1 MVRGLTERQKEI
13 LAFITRQVEKEGF
26 PPTLQEIARRFRF
39 ASVNAVRD
47 HLGALERK
55 GYIRRKAGASRSL
68 TLEAAARPPSGR
80 PLVGTVPAGTPVLA
94 EENFEGYLDLNDYFG
109 RGDGTFLLR
118 VRGESMIGAGIHDG
132 DIVVVRYQKEVGPG
146 EIGVAFID
154 GEATVKRI
162 FPEKDGSFR
171 LQPENPDMGPIHI
184 RAGEEEFAIAGK
196 VIGVIRRL

>member
-1 MVRGLTERQKEI
+1 
-13 LAFITRQVEKEGF
+13 
-26 PPTLQEIARRFRF
+26 
-39 ASVNAVRD
+39 VRD

-68 TLEAAARPPSGR
+68 TLEAAARPPAGR
-80 PLVGTVPAGTPVLA
+80 PLIGTVPAGTPVLA

-118 VRGESMIGAGIHDG
+118 VRGESMVGAGIHDG
-132 DIVVVRYQKEVGPG
+132 DIVVVRYQKEVESG

-154 GEATVKRI
+154 GEATVKRV
-162 FPEKDGSFR
+162 FPAKDGSCR
-171 LQPENPDMGPIHI
+171 LQPENPEMEPISI

>member
-1 MVRGLTERQKEI
+1 MVRGLTERQREI
-13 LAFITRQVEKEGF
+13 LDFIARQVEEEGF

-55 GYIRRKAGASRSL
+55 GYIRRRAGSSRSL

-94 EENFEGYLDLNDYFG
+94 EENFEGYLDLNDYFSHG
-109 RGDGTFLLR
+109 EGTFLLR
-118 VRGESMIGAGIHDG
+118 VSGESMIGAGIHDG
-132 DIVVVRYQKEVGPG
+132 DLAVVRYQKELSPG
-146 EIGVAFID
+146 DIGVVFLD

-162 FPEKDGSFR
+162 FPDRGGFR
-171 LQPENPDMGPIHI
+171 LQPENPDVEPIHVPE
-184 RAGEEEFAIAGK
+184 GPEEFCLAGK

>member
-1 MVRGLTERQKEI
+1 MVKGLTGRQKEI
-13 LAFITRQVEKEGF
+13 LTFIAQQIEEEGF

-47 HLGALERK
+47 HLAALERK
-55 GYIRRKAGASRSL
+55 GYIRRRAGASRSL
-68 TLEAAARPPSGR
+68 ALEEAARPPLGR
-80 PLVGTVPAGTPVLA
+80 PLVGTVPAGTPVMA

-109 RGDGTFLLR
+109 RGEGTFLLR

-132 DIVVVRYQKEVGPG
+132 DIVVVRYQKKVDPG

-162 FPEKDGSFR
+162 FPAKEGGFR
-171 LQPENPDMGPIHI
+171 LQPENPGMEPLHI
-184 RAGEEEFAIAGK
+184 RAGEEEFTVAGK
-196 VIGVIRRL
+196 VIGVIRRF